1 MKRYKR
7 IQEKD
12 KKKKKSVEMSDKDD
26 LKKKWIK
33 ISNWKLDKKNE
44 NKKKGCEYW
53 WQYIKK

>member
-26 LKKKWIK
+26 LKKK
-33 ISNWKLDKKNE
+33 
-44 NKKKGCEYW
+44 
-53 WQYIKK
+53 